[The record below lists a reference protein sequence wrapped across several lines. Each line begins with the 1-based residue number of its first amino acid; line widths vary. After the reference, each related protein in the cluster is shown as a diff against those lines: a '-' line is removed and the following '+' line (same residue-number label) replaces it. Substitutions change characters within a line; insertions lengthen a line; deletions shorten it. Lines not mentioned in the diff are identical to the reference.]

1 MHPTRP
7 LISIVVTVF
16 NKAPYLPAT
25 IRSLT
30 EQEGRLPVE
39 YIFVDD
45 VSSDDSIAVIEK
57 ATQGIAN
64 VTIIKNSDNQGP
76 SIRIN
81 QGARLAQG
89 KYILCFDS
97 DDILAAN
104 ALKVMSE
111 LLDKHEADAIY
122 GEWSK
127 TSETGEALLGKKIMP
142 PAPVEVSD
150 KPLEM
155 VLTGRFLRMQFMAR
169 RETFLVS
176 GGADERVFIQD
187 ETPPLRMAAHARRWI
202 KLHDTVMY
210 VPKIEGALSRNVS
223 QLNHD
228 RFLAHYYLLK
238 DYPQLS
244 EHVRQLLYKRA
255 VSAGWKQIRHERG
268 WLALS
273 HWVFRA
279 YIRSRAANAAVRQ
292 DVLEH
297 LYQHME
303 KLTNVRRTSQA

>member
-1 MHPTRP
+1 MHTQP
-7 LISIVVTVF
+7 LISVVVTVF
-16 NKAPYLPAT
+16 NKASYLPDT

-30 EQEGRLPVE
+30 EQEGGLDVE

-45 VSSDDSIAVIEK
+45 VSKDDSVAVVERC
-57 ATQGIAN
+57 TQGIPN
-64 VTIIKNSDNQGP
+64 VTIVKNSDNQGP

-81 QGARLAQG
+81 QGVRLARG
-89 KYILCFDS
+89 KYVFCFDS

-104 ALKVMSE
+104 ALQITSG
-111 LLDKHEADAIY
+111 LLIKHDADVIY
-122 GEWSK
+122 GNWSK
-127 TSETGEALLGKKIMP
+127 TDESGAALLGKKIS
-142 PAPVEVSD
+142 AEARAEVSD

-155 VLTGRFLRMQFMAR
+155 VLTGRFLRMQFMAK
-169 RETFLVS
+169 RETYLVA

-187 ETPPLRMAAHARRWI
+187 ETPPLRMAAHAKRWI

-210 VPKIEGALSRNVS
+210 VPKIEGALSTNVS

-244 EHVRQLLYKRA
+244 ETVRRLAYRRA
-255 VSAGWKQIRHERG
+255 VSAGWKQIRFERG
-268 WLALS
+268 LTAMT

-279 YIRSRAANAAVRQ
+279 YLKSRAANAEVKP
-292 DVLEH
+292 DVLEY
-297 LYQHME
+297 LFAHMAQL
-303 KLTNVRRTSQA
+303 KGVRRANR